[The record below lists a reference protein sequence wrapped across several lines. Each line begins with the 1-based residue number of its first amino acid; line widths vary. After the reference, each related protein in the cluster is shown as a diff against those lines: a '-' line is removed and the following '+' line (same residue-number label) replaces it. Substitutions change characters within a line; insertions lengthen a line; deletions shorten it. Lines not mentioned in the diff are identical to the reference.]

1 MLNTKIKESQE
12 ICLDERSVN
21 LREQIIKSVISAG
34 RGHIGGAFSSLE
46 ILRVLYDDILNYDPK
61 DPRLIN
67 RDRFILSKGHSCLA
81 LYVLLAEKGFF
92 PKSELS
98 RCFKTGA
105 MLGGHPERDKIPG
118 VEAST
123 GSLGHGLSIGVGL
136 ALAAKIQKRS
146 NKIYVLLGDG
156 EINEGSVWE
165 AAMAAS
171 KHKLDNL
178 IAMVDYNK
186 VQSAGSVDSI
196 MSMEPMLDKW
206 TSFGFETIEVNGHD
220 ISELKEKLSLER
232 TLSKPLAIIC
242 HTVKGKGINE
252 AEGNPE
258 WHYKRVD
265 ESLGENLIKQLKD
278 AL

>member
-1 MLNTKIKESQE
+1 
-12 ICLDERSVN
+12 
-21 LREQIIKSVISAG
+21 
-34 RGHIGGAFSSLE
+34 
-46 ILRVLYDDILNYDPK
+46 
-61 DPRLIN
+61 
-67 RDRFILSKGHSCLA
+67 
-81 LYVLLAEKGFF
+81 
-92 PKSELS
+92 
-98 RCFKTGA
+98 
-105 MLGGHPERDKIPG
+105 
-118 VEAST
+118 
-123 GSLGHGLSIGVGL
+123 
-136 ALAAKIQKRS
+136 IQKRS

-252 AEGNPE
+252 AEGSPE